1 MARRKSD
8 TPRKKTIRDELHN
21 ARRRL
26 RRQAER
32 MIRDAQ
38 KQAGALKQQM
48 LSYAQALQKEAEAG
62 KKLTNQEVI
71 TEIGRLSRIREA
83 TIGAAYSKYATYRR
97 NLILQ
102 QQLNAAGT
110 KDAQSS
116 ISENKK
122 DIFWMAVK
130 GLWPNG
136 EDVARN
142 DRYQRILE
150 HFYSGVGMSENQL
163 NSDQKEFYAW
173 LQKKG
178 IQPENVYNDLSYV
191 FEYVTE
197 KLNDPTVYDLPEVR
211 YETLS
216 NIVITLR

>member
-1 MARRKSD
+1 MAR
-8 TPRKKTIRDELHN
+8 KKRASDELYN

-32 MIRDAQ
+32 MERDAQ

-48 LSYAQALQKEAEAG
+48 LSYAQALREEAKAG
-62 KKLTNQEVI
+62 QKLTQQQMIEQ
-71 TEIGRLSRIREA
+71 TERLSRIREA
-83 TIGAAYSKYATYRR
+83 TKGAAYSKYATYRR

-102 QQLNAAGT
+102 QQINAAGT

-122 DIFWMAVK
+122 DIFWMSVK
-130 GLWPNG
+130 GLWPDG
-136 EDVARN
+136 SDVPR
-142 DRYQRILE
+142 DERYQRILQ
-150 HFYSGVGMSENQL
+150 HFYSGVGKDESEL
-163 NSDQKEFYAW
+163 TSDQKDFFDW
-173 LQKKG
+173 LKKKG

-191 FEYVTE
+191 FEYVTQS
-197 KLNDPTVYDLPEVR
+197 LNDPTVYDLPEVR

>member
-1 MARRKSD
+1 MAR
-8 TPRKKTIRDELHN
+8 KKRASDELYN

-32 MIRDAQ
+32 MERDAQ

-48 LSYAQALQKEAEAG
+48 LSYAQALREEAKAG
-62 KKLTNQEVI
+62 QKLTQQQMQEQ
-71 TEIGRLSRIREA
+71 TERLSRIREA
-83 TIGAAYSKYATYRR
+83 TKGAAYSRYATYRR

-102 QQLNAAGT
+102 QQINAAGT
-110 KDAQSS
+110 QGAQSS
-116 ISENKK
+116 ISENQK

-130 GLWPNG
+130 GLWPDG
-136 EDVARN
+136 SDVPRN
-142 DRYQRILE
+142 ERYQRILQ
-150 HFYSGVGMSENQL
+150 HFYSGVGKDESEL
-163 NSDQKEFYAW
+163 TSDQKDFFDW
-173 LQKKG
+173 LKKKG

-191 FEYVTE
+191 FDYVTQS
-197 KLNDPTVYDLPEVR
+197 LNDPTVYDLPEVR

>member
-1 MARRKSD
+1 MAR
-8 TPRKKTIRDELHN
+8 KKRASDELYN

-32 MIRDAQ
+32 MERDAQ

-48 LSYAQALQKEAEAG
+48 VSYAQALREEAKAG
-62 KKLTNQEVI
+62 QKLTQQQMQEQ
-71 TEIGRLSRIREA
+71 TERLSRIREA
-83 TIGAAYSKYATYRR
+83 TKGAAYSKYATYRR

-102 QQLNAAGT
+102 QQINAAGT

-116 ISENKK
+116 ITDNQK

-130 GLWPNG
+130 GLWPDG
-136 EDVARN
+136 SDVPR
-142 DRYQRILE
+142 DERYQRILQ
-150 HFYSGVGMSENQL
+150 HFYSGVGKDESEL
-163 NSDQKEFYAW
+163 SSDQKDFFDW
-173 LQKKG
+173 LKKKG
-178 IQPENVYNDLSYV
+178 IKPEDVYNDLSYV
-191 FEYVTE
+191 FDYVTQS
-197 KLNDPTVYDLPEVR
+197 LNDPTVYDLPEVR

>member
-1 MARRKSD
+1 MAR
-8 TPRKKTIRDELHN
+8 KKRASDELYN

-32 MIRDAQ
+32 MERDAQ

-48 LSYAQALQKEAEAG
+48 LSYAQALREEAKAG
-62 KKLTNQEVI
+62 QKLTQQQMQEQM
-71 TEIGRLSRIREA
+71 ERLSRIREA
-83 TIGAAYSKYATYRR
+83 TKGAAYSKYATYRR

-102 QQLNAAGT
+102 QQINAAGT
-110 KDAQSS
+110 QGAQSS
-116 ISENKK
+116 ISDNQK

-130 GLWPNG
+130 GLWPDG
-136 EDVARN
+136 SDVPRN
-142 DRYQRILE
+142 ERYQRILQ
-150 HFYSGVGMSENQL
+150 HFYSGVGKDESEL
-163 NSDQKEFYAW
+163 TSDQKDFFDW
-173 LQKKG
+173 LKKKG

-191 FEYVTE
+191 FDYVTQS
-197 KLNDPTVYDLPEVR
+197 LNDPTVYDLPEVR